1 MKHVELQTP
10 YGEEGELRFAYGWHN
25 KRAFCTAVREQIAE
39 ELTFDKWEESDGI
52 RTKHVVEP
60 NPEELDELTEEV
72 IPANVRHGF
81 GCEVAEG
88 QRWLSRHGDGFMT
101 VARKHRWLPPF
112 FLIHDQD
119 GIALMMG
126 RPITYVF
133 DH

>member
-1 MKHVELQTP
+1 MKHVELQAP
-10 YGEEGELRFAYGWHN
+10 YGEEGELRFAYGWHS
-25 KRAFCTAVREQIAE
+25 KRAFCAAVREQIAE
-39 ELTFDKWEESDGI
+39 ELTFDKWE
-52 RTKHVVEP
+52 
-60 NPEELDELTEEV
+60 LDELTEGV

-101 VARKHRWLPPF
+101 IARKHRWLPPF

-119 GIALMMG
+119 GIALLMG